1 MNSPGVVPKAHVI
14 IGLALMALLLT
25 LAAACGEDSVPREA
39 PPGNS
44 PTVSDATTA
53 PEDEETLLV
62 PGDDEV
68 LMYAIENPIFEC
80 RDGASWLS
88 IRAIGS
94 SLGDDTELVAS
105 PITPDERE
113 GSFRSVGGFQS
124 VETRVTSSRRAA
136 DVIGERDYLDDTIIA
151 TTVEARLPAFLTDSD
166 YALFSVVLSGTDDES
181 GERITSNPLNLETS
195 AARC

>member
-1 MNSPGVVPKAHVI
+1 
-14 IGLALMALLLT
+14 
-25 LAAACGEDSVPREA
+25 
-39 PPGNS
+39 
-44 PTVSDATTA
+44 
-53 PEDEETLLV
+53 
-62 PGDDEV
+62 
-68 LMYAIENPIFEC
+68 MYAIENPIFEC

-136 DVIGERDYLDDTIIA
+136 DVIGERDYLDDTFMA
-151 TTVEARLPAFLTDSD
+151 ATVEAELPAFLTDST
-166 YALFSVVLSGTDDES
+166 YAQFSVILTGTDVAS
-181 GERITSNPLNLETS
+181 GERFTSNVLSLETS